1 MVIPPLPLFLLSL
14 PFYSSPF
21 SFFLRFPSPLIPL
34 EATCLSLAMASPG
47 IQYGYRN
54 GVGPPPNGGGVGL
67 VTSESAAGHDTRC
80 CFNVRSKADMS
91 QLNIYRTVR
100 PTSFAG
106 QFITLSIHY
115 S

>member
-34 EATCLSLAMASPG
+34 EATCLSLAMTSPG

-54 GVGPPPNGGGVGL
+54 GVGPPPMVAELAWSPLNPPL
-67 VTSESAAGHDTRC
+67 DTTRDAVLTC
-80 CFNVRSKADMS
+80 AQK
-91 QLNIYRTVR
+91 
-100 PTSFAG
+100 PT
-106 QFITLSIHY
+106 
-115 S
+115 